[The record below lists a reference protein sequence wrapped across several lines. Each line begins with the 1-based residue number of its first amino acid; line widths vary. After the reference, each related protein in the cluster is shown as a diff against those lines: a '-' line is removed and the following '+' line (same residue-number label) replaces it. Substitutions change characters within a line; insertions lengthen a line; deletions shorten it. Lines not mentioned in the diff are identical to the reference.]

1 MNYKIYDKVIC
12 VVDCESIELLQLFTD
27 KESRQVKKGEVFTI
41 YEMQENSP
49 LLCLGE
55 GDSPDPRL
63 LVRCENFIPLGYWR
77 EDQINKLLNEK

>member
-1 MNYKIYDKVIC
+1 
-12 VVDCESIELLQLFTD
+12 
-27 KESRQVKKGEVFTI
+27 
-41 YEMQENSP
+41 MQENSP